1 MIHHA
6 QAQSGQAIGEGSC
19 FPFAGDQYGL
29 VDGIGYGQCNV
40 GVASFESI
48 GGAEQIDFA
57 IFQRSDRGP
66 SGIETLNRDG
76 QTGYFFQETGVI
88 GGKTFIVLTTGGQ
101 VEWGIVRGRRTERQL
116 VFLFD
121 PLSLGFI
128 QPNLQRS
135 DLRAAEQRVVFIAR
149 CPEQRGAHA

>member
-6 QAQSGQAIGEGSC
+6 QAQSGQTIGEGSG
-19 FPFAGDQYGL
+19 FPFAGHQYGL
-29 VDGIGYGQCNV
+29 VDGIGYGQGNV
-40 GVASFESI
+40 SIAGFESI
-48 GGAEQIDFA
+48 GGAQQIDIA
-57 IFQRSDRGP
+57 VLQRSDRGP

-88 GGKTFIVLTTGGQ
+88 GGKPFIVPATGGQ
-101 VEWGIVRGRRTERQL
+101 VEWGVVRGRRTERQL
-116 VFLFD
+116 FFLCY
-121 PLSLGFI
+121 PLLLGFI